1 MMSPGEIRSALAAQ
15 PFRPFTIHL
24 ANQRSFL
31 VPHPEYAAV
40 HPKGRWVMVMHDD
53 GGYDIADMLLV
64 TGIHVTPGRSERV
77 GPQSAEG

>member
-1 MMSPGEIRSALAAQ
+1 MMSLGEIRSALSAA

-24 ANQRSFL
+24 ADQRSFL
-31 VPHPEYAAV
+31 VPHPEYATV

-64 TGIHVTPGRSERV
+64 TGIHVTPGQVGTGERQ
-77 GPQSAEG
+77 GSH